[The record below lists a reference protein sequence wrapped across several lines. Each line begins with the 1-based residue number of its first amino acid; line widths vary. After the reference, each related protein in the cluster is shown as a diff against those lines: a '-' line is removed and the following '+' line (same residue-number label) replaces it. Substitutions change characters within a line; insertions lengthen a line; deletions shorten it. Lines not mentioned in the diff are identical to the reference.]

1 MDLLGDYR
9 TEIDKIDKE
18 MTKLLE
24 KRMNISKSI
33 SKYKMEHD
41 MQIFHPEREKIVIEK
56 NKGYLENKEYGDLVE
71 SYYDNLMY
79 LSRLVQQ
86 KEIYSENNIYTKPYK
101 NDRENLV
108 VGYQGVPGSFGN
120 EAMLKYFKN
129 IKEAKSYEKFED
141 VFKAVEDGEIEYGI
155 LPVENS
161 STGGI
166 GTVEDLLKE
175 YNLYIVGEECIRI
188 SQNLVGIKGATV
200 DDIKE
205 VYSHPQGFEQST
217 KFFDKHKD
225 LLKEYNLYI
234 VGEECIRISQNLVG
248 IKGATVDDI
257 KEVYSHPQGFEQST
271 KFFDKHKDYNLIPY
285 SNTAI
290 SAKLVSDLK
299 DKSKAAIASERAAK
313 LYDLKIIKKD
323 VNDLKNNYTRFIVI
337 GRDLECD
344 ETCDK
349 VSILFSI
356 EDTSG
361 GLYTVIR
368 DIKEFGLN
376 MSKIESRPNRN
387 NPWNYIFFV
396 DFDGNL
402 FDVNI
407 KKAINTIA
415 RSSKY
420 FKLLGCYRDVKCK

>member
-9 TEIDKIDKE
+9 TEIDKIDEE

-24 KRMNISKSI
+24 KRMNISKAI

-56 NKGYLENKEYGDLVE
+56 NKGHLENKEYGDLVE

-86 KEIYSENNIYTKPYK
+86 KEIYPENKIYTKPYK

-129 IKEAKSYEKFED
+129 IKEDKAYEKFED
-141 VFKAVEDGEIEYGI
+141 VFKAVESGEIEYGI

-225 LLKEYNLYI
+225 YNL
-234 VGEECIRISQNLVG
+234 V
-248 IKGATVDDI
+248 
-257 KEVYSHPQGFEQST
+257 
-271 KFFDKHKDYNLIPY
+271 PY

-313 LYDLKIIKKD
+313 LYDLKIIKKE

-344 ETCDK
+344 ETCNK
-349 VSILFSI
+349 VSILFSV

-361 GLYTVIR
+361 GLYTLIR

-402 FDVNI
+402 FHENI
-407 KKAINTIA
+407 KQAVNVIA
-415 RSSKY
+415 RNSKY
-420 FKLLGCYRDVKCK
+420 FKLLGCYREVKK

>member
-1 MDLLGDYR
+1 MELLEDYR
-9 TEIDKIDKE
+9 VEIDKIDRE
-18 MTKLLE
+18 ITQLLE
-24 KRMNISKSI
+24 KRMNVAKAI
-33 SKYKMEHD
+33 SKYKMENN
-41 MQIFHPEREKIVIEK
+41 MQIFHPDREKMVIEK
-56 NKGYLENKEYGDLVE
+56 NKGYLENKEYEELVE
-71 SYYDNLMY
+71 SFYDNLMY

-86 KEIYSENNIYTKPYK
+86 KEIYPENKIYTKPYK

-108 VGYQGVPGSFGN
+108 VGYQGVAGSFGN

-129 IKEAKSYEKFED
+129 IKEAKSYEKFEE
-141 VFKAVEDGEIEYGI
+141 VFKAVESGEIEYGI

-175 YNLYIVGEECIRI
+175 YNLYIVGEECI
-188 SQNLVGIKGATV
+188 K
-200 DDIKE
+200 
-205 VYSHPQGFEQST
+205 
-217 KFFDKHKD
+217 
-225 LLKEYNLYI
+225 
-234 VGEECIRISQNLVG
+234 ISQNLVG

-349 VSILFSI
+349 VSILFSV

-361 GLYTVIR
+361 GLYNLIR

-402 FDVNI
+402 FDENI
-407 KKAINTIA
+407 KQAVNVIA
-415 RSSKY
+415 RNSKY
-420 FKLLGCYRDVKCK
+420 FKLLGCYRDIKCK

>member
-1 MDLLGDYR
+1 
-9 TEIDKIDKE
+9 
-18 MTKLLE
+18 
-24 KRMNISKSI
+24 
-33 SKYKMEHD
+33 
-41 MQIFHPEREKIVIEK
+41 
-56 NKGYLENKEYGDLVE
+56 
-71 SYYDNLMY
+71 
-79 LSRLVQQ
+79 
-86 KEIYSENNIYTKPYK
+86 
-101 NDRENLV
+101 
-108 VGYQGVPGSFGN
+108 
-120 EAMLKYFKN
+120 
-129 IKEAKSYEKFED
+129 
-141 VFKAVEDGEIEYGI
+141 
-155 LPVENS
+155 
-161 STGGI
+161 
-166 GTVEDLLKE
+166 
-175 YNLYIVGEECIRI
+175 
-188 SQNLVGIKGATV
+188 
-200 DDIKE
+200 
-205 VYSHPQGFEQST
+205 
-217 KFFDKHKD
+217 
-225 LLKEYNLYI
+225 
-234 VGEECIRISQNLVG
+234 
-248 IKGATVDDI
+248 

>member
-1 MDLLGDYR
+1 MELLEDYR
-9 TEIDKIDKE
+9 VEIDKIDKE

-24 KRMNISKSI
+24 KRMNVAKAI
-33 SKYKMEHD
+33 SKYKMENN
-41 MQIFHPEREKIVIEK
+41 MQIFHPDREKMVIEK
-56 NKGYLENKEYGDLVE
+56 NKGYLENKEYEELVE
-71 SYYDNLMY
+71 SFYDNLMY

-86 KEIYSENNIYTKPYK
+86 KEIYPENKIYTKPYK

-108 VGYQGVPGSFGN
+108 VGYQGVAGSFGN

-129 IKEAKSYEKFED
+129 IKEAKSYEKFEE
-141 VFKAVEDGEIEYGI
+141 VFKAVESGEIEYGI

-175 YNLYIVGEECIRI
+175 YNLYIVGEECIKI

-217 KFFDKHKD
+217 KFFDKHK
-225 LLKEYNLYI
+225 N
-234 VGEECIRISQNLVG
+234 
-248 IKGATVDDI
+248 
-257 KEVYSHPQGFEQST
+257 
-271 KFFDKHKDYNLIPY
+271 YNLIPY

-361 GLYTVIR
+361 GLYNLIR
-368 DIKEFGLN
+368 DIKEFCLN

-402 FDVNI
+402 FDENI
-407 KKAINTIA
+407 KQAVNVIA
-415 RSSKY
+415 RNSKY
-420 FKLLGCYRDVKCK
+420 FKLLGCYRDIKCK

>member
-1 MDLLGDYR
+1 MELLEDYR
-9 TEIDKIDKE
+9 VEIDKIDRE
-18 MTKLLE
+18 ITQLLE
-24 KRMNISKSI
+24 KRMNVAKAI
-33 SKYKMEHD
+33 SKYKIENN
-41 MQIFHPEREKIVIEK
+41 MQIFHPDREKMVIEK
-56 NKGYLENKEYGDLVE
+56 NKGYLENKEYEELVE
-71 SYYDNLMY
+71 SFYDNLMY

-86 KEIYSENNIYTKPYK
+86 KEIYPENKIYTKPYK

-108 VGYQGVPGSFGN
+108 VGYQGVAGSFGN

-129 IKEAKSYEKFED
+129 IKEAKSYEKFEE
-141 VFKAVEDGEIEYGI
+141 VFKAVESGEIEYGI

-175 YNLYIVGEECIRI
+175 YNLYIVGEECIKI

-217 KFFDKHKD
+217 KFFDKHK
-225 LLKEYNLYI
+225 N
-234 VGEECIRISQNLVG
+234 
-248 IKGATVDDI
+248 
-257 KEVYSHPQGFEQST
+257 
-271 KFFDKHKDYNLIPY
+271 YNLIPY

>member
-225 LLKEYNLYI
+225 
-234 VGEECIRISQNLVG
+234 
-248 IKGATVDDI
+248 
-257 KEVYSHPQGFEQST
+257 
-271 KFFDKHKDYNLIPY
+271 YNLIPY

-420 FKLLGCYRDVKCK
+420 FKLLGCYRDVNCK

>member
-1 MDLLGDYR
+1 MELLEDYR
-9 TEIDKIDKE
+9 VEIDKIDRE
-18 MTKLLE
+18 ITQLLE
-24 KRMNISKSI
+24 KRMNVAKAI
-33 SKYKMEHD
+33 SKYKMENN
-41 MQIFHPEREKIVIEK
+41 MQIFHPDREKMVIEK
-56 NKGYLENKEYGDLVE
+56 NKGYLENKEYEELVE
-71 SYYDNLMY
+71 SFYDNLMY

-86 KEIYSENNIYTKPYK
+86 KEIYPENKIYTKPYK

-108 VGYQGVPGSFGN
+108 VGYQGVAGSFGN

-129 IKEAKSYEKFED
+129 IKEVKSYEKFEE
-141 VFKAVEDGEIEYGI
+141 VFKAVESGEIEYGI

-175 YNLYIVGEECIRI
+175 YNLYIVGEECIKI

-217 KFFDKHKD
+217 KFFDKHK
-225 LLKEYNLYI
+225 N
-234 VGEECIRISQNLVG
+234 
-248 IKGATVDDI
+248 
-257 KEVYSHPQGFEQST
+257 
-271 KFFDKHKDYNLIPY
+271 YNLIPY

-349 VSILFSI
+349 VSILFSV

-361 GLYTVIR
+361 GLYNLIR

-402 FDVNI
+402 FDENI
-407 KKAINTIA
+407 KQAVNVIA
-415 RSSKY
+415 RNSKY
-420 FKLLGCYRDVKCK
+420 FKLLGCYRDIKCK

>member
-141 VFKAVEDGEIEYGI
+141 VFKAVEGGEIEYGI

-166 GTVEDLLKE
+166 GTVE
-175 YNLYIVGEECIRI
+175 
-188 SQNLVGIKGATV
+188 
-200 DDIKE
+200 
-205 VYSHPQGFEQST
+205 
-217 KFFDKHKD
+217 D

>member
-1 MDLLGDYR
+1 MELLEDYR
-9 TEIDKIDKE
+9 VEIDKIDRE
-18 MTKLLE
+18 ITQLLE
-24 KRMNISKSI
+24 KRMNVAKAI
-33 SKYKMEHD
+33 SKYKMENN
-41 MQIFHPEREKIVIEK
+41 MQIFHPDREKMVIEK
-56 NKGYLENKEYGDLVE
+56 NKGYLENKEYEELVE
-71 SYYDNLMY
+71 SFYDNLMY

-86 KEIYSENNIYTKPYK
+86 KEIYPENKIYTKPYK

-108 VGYQGVPGSFGN
+108 VGYQGVAGSFGN

-129 IKEAKSYEKFED
+129 IKEAKSYEKFEE
-141 VFKAVEDGEIEYGI
+141 VFKAVESGEIEYGI

-175 YNLYIVGEECIRI
+175 YNLYIVGEECIKI

-217 KFFDKHKD
+217 KFFDKHK
-225 LLKEYNLYI
+225 N
-234 VGEECIRISQNLVG
+234 
-248 IKGATVDDI
+248 
-257 KEVYSHPQGFEQST
+257 
-271 KFFDKHKDYNLIPY
+271 YNLIPY
-285 SNTAI
+285 STTAI
-290 SAKLVSDLK
+290 SATLVSDLK

-349 VSILFSI
+349 VSILFSV

-361 GLYTVIR
+361 GLYNLIR

-402 FDVNI
+402 FDENI
-407 KKAINTIA
+407 KQAVNVIA
-415 RSSKY
+415 RNSKY
-420 FKLLGCYRDVKCK
+420 FKLLGCYRDIKCK

>member
-108 VGYQGVPGSFGN
+108 VGYQGVPSSFGN

-166 GTVEDLLKE
+166 GTVE
-175 YNLYIVGEECIRI
+175 
-188 SQNLVGIKGATV
+188 
-200 DDIKE
+200 
-205 VYSHPQGFEQST
+205 
-217 KFFDKHKD
+217 D

>member
-1 MDLLGDYR
+1 MELLEDYR
-9 TEIDKIDKE
+9 VEIDKIDRE
-18 MTKLLE
+18 ITQLLE
-24 KRMNISKSI
+24 KRMNVAKAI
-33 SKYKMEHD
+33 SKYKMENN
-41 MQIFHPEREKIVIEK
+41 MQIFHPDREKMVIEK
-56 NKGYLENKEYGDLVE
+56 NKGYLENKEYEELVE
-71 SYYDNLMY
+71 SFYDNLMY

-86 KEIYSENNIYTKPYK
+86 KEIYPENKIYTKPYK

-108 VGYQGVPGSFGN
+108 VGYQGVAGSFGN

-129 IKEAKSYEKFED
+129 IKEAKSYEKFEE
-141 VFKAVEDGEIEYGI
+141 VFKAVESGEIEYGI

-175 YNLYIVGEECIRI
+175 YNLYIVGEECIKI

-205 VYSHPQGFEQST
+205 VYSHPQGFGQST
-217 KFFDKHKD
+217 KFFDKHK
-225 LLKEYNLYI
+225 N
-234 VGEECIRISQNLVG
+234 
-248 IKGATVDDI
+248 
-257 KEVYSHPQGFEQST
+257 
-271 KFFDKHKDYNLIPY
+271 YNLIPY

-349 VSILFSI
+349 VSILFSV

-361 GLYTVIR
+361 GLYNLIR

-402 FDVNI
+402 FDENI
-407 KKAINTIA
+407 KQAVNVIA
-415 RSSKY
+415 RNSKY
-420 FKLLGCYRDVKCK
+420 FKLLGCYRDIKCK

>member
-41 MQIFHPEREKIVIEK
+41 MQLFHPEREKIVIEK

-166 GTVEDLLKE
+166 GTVE
-175 YNLYIVGEECIRI
+175 
-188 SQNLVGIKGATV
+188 
-200 DDIKE
+200 
-205 VYSHPQGFEQST
+205 
-217 KFFDKHKD
+217 D

-420 FKLLGCYRDVKCK
+420 FKLLGCYRNVKCK

>member
-205 VYSHPQGFEQST
+205 VYSHPQGFEQ
-217 KFFDKHKD
+217 
-225 LLKEYNLYI
+225 I
-234 VGEECIRISQNLVG
+234 
-248 IKGATVDDI
+248 
-257 KEVYSHPQGFEQST
+257 T

>member
-9 TEIDKIDKE
+9 MEIDEIDRE

-24 KRMNISKSI
+24 KRMNVSKAI
-33 SKYKMEHD
+33 SKYKIEHD
-41 MQIFHPEREKIVIEK
+41 LQIFHPEREKKVIEK
-56 NKGYLENKEYGDLVE
+56 NKGYLENKEYEKLVE

-86 KEIYSENNIYTKPYK
+86 KEIYLENNLYTKPYK

-129 IKEAKSYEKFED
+129 IKKAKAYEKFED
-141 VFKAVEDGEIEYGI
+141 VFKAVENEEIEYGI
-155 LPVENS
+155 LPIENS

-166 GTVEDLLKE
+166 GTVEDLLKK

-200 DDIKE
+200 E
-205 VYSHPQGFEQST
+205 
-217 KFFDKHKD
+217 
-225 LLKEYNLYI
+225 
-234 VGEECIRISQNLVG
+234 
-248 IKGATVDDI
+248 DI

-313 LYDLKIIKKD
+313 LYDLNIIKKD

-337 GRDLECD
+337 GRDLECNED
-344 ETCDK
+344 CDK
-349 VSILFSI
+349 VSILFSV
-356 EDTSG
+356 EDSSG

-368 DIKEFGLN
+368 DIREFGLN

-402 FDVNI
+402 FDENI

-415 RSSKY
+415 RNSKY
-420 FKLLGCYRDVKCK
+420 FKLLGCYKNVKSK

>member
-1 MDLLGDYR
+1 MELLEDYR
-9 TEIDKIDKE
+9 VEIDKIDRE
-18 MTKLLE
+18 ITQLLE
-24 KRMNISKSI
+24 KRMNVAKAI
-33 SKYKMEHD
+33 SKYKMENN
-41 MQIFHPEREKIVIEK
+41 MQIFHPDREKMVIEK
-56 NKGYLENKEYGDLVE
+56 NKGYLENKEYEELVE
-71 SYYDNLMY
+71 SFYDNLMY

-86 KEIYSENNIYTKPYK
+86 KEIYPENKIYTKPYK

-108 VGYQGVPGSFGN
+108 VGYQGVAGSFGN

-129 IKEAKSYEKFED
+129 IKEAKSYEKFEE
-141 VFKAVEDGEIEYGI
+141 VFKAVESGEIEYGI

-175 YNLYIVGEECIRI
+175 YNLYIVGEECIKI

-217 KFFDKHKD
+217 KFFDKHK
-225 LLKEYNLYI
+225 N
-234 VGEECIRISQNLVG
+234 
-248 IKGATVDDI
+248 
-257 KEVYSHPQGFEQST
+257 
-271 KFFDKHKDYNLIPY
+271 YNLIPY

-349 VSILFSI
+349 VSILFSV

-361 GLYTVIR
+361 GLYNLIR

-387 NPWNYIFFV
+387 NHWNYIFFV

-402 FDVNI
+402 FDENI
-407 KKAINTIA
+407 KQAVNVIA
-415 RSSKY
+415 RNSKY
-420 FKLLGCYRDVKCK
+420 FKLLGCYRDIKCK

>member
-1 MDLLGDYR
+1 MEESSLGVLFFYHITNYTFRQRKGGSMELLEDYR
-9 TEIDKIDKE
+9 IEIDKIDRE
-18 MTKLLE
+18 ITKLLE
-24 KRMNISKSI
+24 KRMNVSKAI
-33 SKYKMEHD
+33 SKYKMENN
-41 MQIFHPEREKIVIEK
+41 MQIFHPDREKMVIEK
-56 NKGYLENKEYGDLVE
+56 NKGYLENKEYEGLVE
-71 SYYDNLMY
+71 SFYDNLMY

-86 KEIYSENNIYTKPYK
+86 KEIYPENKIYTKPYK
-101 NDRENLV
+101 SDRENLV

-141 VFKAVEDGEIEYGI
+141 VFKAVESGEIEYGI

-175 YNLYIVGEECIRI
+175 YNLYIVGEECI
-188 SQNLVGIKGATV
+188 K
-200 DDIKE
+200 
-205 VYSHPQGFEQST
+205 
-217 KFFDKHKD
+217 
-225 LLKEYNLYI
+225 
-234 VGEECIRISQNLVG
+234 ISQNLVG

-313 LYDLKIIKKD
+313 LYDLRIIKKD
-323 VNDLKNNYTRFIVI
+323 VNDLKNNYTRFIII

-349 VSILFSI
+349 VSILFSV

-361 GLYTVIR
+361 GLYNLIR
-368 DIKEFGLN
+368 DIKEFSLN

-402 FDVNI
+402 LDENI
-407 KKAINTIA
+407 KQAVNVIA
-415 RSSKY
+415 RNSKY
-420 FKLLGCYRDVKCK
+420 FKLLGCYRNIKYK

>member
-1 MDLLGDYR
+1 MELLEDYR
-9 TEIDKIDKE
+9 VEIDKIDRE
-18 MTKLLE
+18 ITQLLE
-24 KRMNISKSI
+24 KRMNVAKAI
-33 SKYKMEHD
+33 SKYKMENN
-41 MQIFHPEREKIVIEK
+41 MQIFHPDREKMVIEK
-56 NKGYLENKEYGDLVE
+56 NKGYLENKEYEELVE
-71 SYYDNLMY
+71 SFYDNLMY

-86 KEIYSENNIYTKPYK
+86 KEIYPENKIYTKPYK

-108 VGYQGVPGSFGN
+108 VGYQGVAGSFGN

-129 IKEAKSYEKFED
+129 IKEAKSYEKFEE
-141 VFKAVEDGEIEYGI
+141 VFKAVESGEIEYGI

-175 YNLYIVGEECIRI
+175 YNLYIVGEECIKI

-217 KFFDKHKD
+217 KFFDKHK
-225 LLKEYNLYI
+225 N
-234 VGEECIRISQNLVG
+234 
-248 IKGATVDDI
+248 
-257 KEVYSHPQGFEQST
+257 
-271 KFFDKHKDYNLIPY
+271 YNLIPY

-323 VNDLKNNYTRFIVI
+323 INDLKNNYTRFIVI

-349 VSILFSI
+349 VSILFSV

-361 GLYTVIR
+361 GLYNLIR

-402 FDVNI
+402 FDENI
-407 KKAINTIA
+407 KQAVNVIA
-415 RSSKY
+415 RNSKY
-420 FKLLGCYRDVKCK
+420 FKLLGCYRDIKCK

>member
-225 LLKEYNLYI
+225 
-234 VGEECIRISQNLVG
+234 
-248 IKGATVDDI
+248 
-257 KEVYSHPQGFEQST
+257 
-271 KFFDKHKDYNLIPY
+271 YNLIPY

-368 DIKEFGLN
+368 HIKEFGLN

>member
-188 SQNLVGIKGATV
+188 SQNLFGIKGATV
-200 DDIKE
+200 DEIKE
-205 VYSHPQGFEQST
+205 VYS
-217 KFFDKHKD
+217 
-225 LLKEYNLYI
+225 N
-234 VGEECIRISQNLVG
+234 
-248 IKGATVDDI
+248 
-257 KEVYSHPQGFEQST
+257 PQGFEQST

>member
-166 GTVEDLLKE
+166 GTVEDLLK
-175 YNLYIVGEECIRI
+175 G
-188 SQNLVGIKGATV
+188 
-200 DDIKE
+200 
-205 VYSHPQGFEQST
+205 
-217 KFFDKHKD
+217 
-225 LLKEYNLYI
+225 YNLYI

-299 DKSKAAIASERAAK
+299 DKSKAAIASEKAAK

>member
-1 MDLLGDYR
+1 MELLEDYR
-9 TEIDKIDKE
+9 VEIDKIDRE
-18 MTKLLE
+18 ITQLLE
-24 KRMNISKSI
+24 KRMNVAKAI
-33 SKYKMEHD
+33 SKYKMENN
-41 MQIFHPEREKIVIEK
+41 MQIFHPDREKMVIEK
-56 NKGYLENKEYGDLVE
+56 NKGYLENKEYEELVE
-71 SYYDNLMY
+71 SFYDNLMY

-86 KEIYSENNIYTKPYK
+86 KEIYPENKIYTKSYK

-108 VGYQGVPGSFGN
+108 VGYQGVAGSFGN

-129 IKEAKSYEKFED
+129 IKEAKSYEKFEE
-141 VFKAVEDGEIEYGI
+141 VFKAVESGEIEYGI

-175 YNLYIVGEECIRI
+175 YNLYIVGEECIKI

-217 KFFDKHKD
+217 KFFDKHK
-225 LLKEYNLYI
+225 N
-234 VGEECIRISQNLVG
+234 
-248 IKGATVDDI
+248 
-257 KEVYSHPQGFEQST
+257 
-271 KFFDKHKDYNLIPY
+271 YNLIPY

-349 VSILFSI
+349 VSILFSV

-361 GLYTVIR
+361 GLYNLIR

-402 FDVNI
+402 FDENI
-407 KKAINTIA
+407 KQAVNVIA
-415 RSSKY
+415 RNSKY
-420 FKLLGCYRDVKCK
+420 FKLLGCYRDIKCK

>member
-56 NKGYLENKEYGDLVE
+56 NKGYLENKEYGDLV
-71 SYYDNLMY
+71 
-79 LSRLVQQ
+79 
-86 KEIYSENNIYTKPYK
+86 
-101 NDRENLV
+101 

-166 GTVEDLLKE
+166 GTVE
-175 YNLYIVGEECIRI
+175 
-188 SQNLVGIKGATV
+188 
-200 DDIKE
+200 
-205 VYSHPQGFEQST
+205 
-217 KFFDKHKD
+217 D

>member
-1 MDLLGDYR
+1 MELLEDYR
-9 TEIDKIDKE
+9 VEIDKIDREITQLIK
-18 MTKLLE
+18 
-24 KRMNISKSI
+24 KRMNVAKAL
-33 SKYKMEHD
+33 SKYKMENN
-41 MQIFHPEREKIVIEK
+41 MQIFHPDREKMVIEK
-56 NKGYLENKEYGDLVE
+56 NKGYLENKEYEELVE
-71 SYYDNLMY
+71 SFYDNLMY

-86 KEIYSENNIYTKPYK
+86 KEIYPENKIYTKPYK

-108 VGYQGVPGSFGN
+108 VGYQGVAGSFGN

-129 IKEAKSYEKFED
+129 IKEAKSYEKFEE
-141 VFKAVEDGEIEYGI
+141 VFKAVESGEIEYGI

-175 YNLYIVGEECIRI
+175 YNLYIVGEECIKI

-217 KFFDKHKD
+217 KFFDKHK
-225 LLKEYNLYI
+225 N
-234 VGEECIRISQNLVG
+234 
-248 IKGATVDDI
+248 
-257 KEVYSHPQGFEQST
+257 
-271 KFFDKHKDYNLIPY
+271 YNLIPY

-349 VSILFSI
+349 VSILFSV

-361 GLYTVIR
+361 GLYNLIR

-402 FDVNI
+402 FDENI
-407 KKAINTIA
+407 KQAVNVIA
-415 RSSKY
+415 RNSKY
-420 FKLLGCYRDVKCK
+420 FKLLGCYRDIKCK

>member
-1 MDLLGDYR
+1 MELLEDYR
-9 TEIDKIDKE
+9 VEIDKIDRE
-18 MTKLLE
+18 ITQLLE
-24 KRMNISKSI
+24 KRMNVAKAI
-33 SKYKMEHD
+33 SKYKMENN
-41 MQIFHPEREKIVIEK
+41 MQIFHPDREKMVIEK
-56 NKGYLENKEYGDLVE
+56 NKGYLENKEYEELVE
-71 SYYDNLMY
+71 SFYDNLMY

-86 KEIYSENNIYTKPYK
+86 KEIYPENKIYTKPYK

-108 VGYQGVPGSFGN
+108 VGYQGVAGSF
-120 EAMLKYFKN
+120 E
-129 IKEAKSYEKFED
+129 E
-141 VFKAVEDGEIEYGI
+141 VFKAVESGEIEYGI

-175 YNLYIVGEECIRI
+175 YNLYIVGEECIKI

-217 KFFDKHKD
+217 KFFDKHK
-225 LLKEYNLYI
+225 N
-234 VGEECIRISQNLVG
+234 
-248 IKGATVDDI
+248 
-257 KEVYSHPQGFEQST
+257 
-271 KFFDKHKDYNLIPY
+271 YNLIPY

-349 VSILFSI
+349 VSILFSV

-361 GLYTVIR
+361 GLYNLIR

-402 FDVNI
+402 FDENI
-407 KKAINTIA
+407 KQAVNVIA
-415 RSSKY
+415 RNSKY
-420 FKLLGCYRDVKCK
+420 FKLLGCYRDIKCK

>member
-217 KFFDKHKD
+217 KFFDKH
-225 LLKEYNLYI
+225 
-234 VGEECIRISQNLVG
+234 Q
-248 IKGATVDDI
+248 
-257 KEVYSHPQGFEQST
+257 
-271 KFFDKHKDYNLIPY
+271 DYNLIPY

>member
-1 MDLLGDYR
+1 MEESSLGVLFFYHITNYTFRQRKGGSMELLEDYR
-9 TEIDKIDKE
+9 IEIDKIDRE
-18 MTKLLE
+18 ITKLLE
-24 KRMNISKSI
+24 KRMNVSKAI
-33 SKYKMEHD
+33 SKYKMENN
-41 MQIFHPEREKIVIEK
+41 MQIFHPDREKMVIEK
-56 NKGYLENKEYGDLVE
+56 NKGYLENKEYEGLVE
-71 SYYDNLMY
+71 SFYDNLMY

-86 KEIYSENNIYTKPYK
+86 KEIYPENKIYTKPYK
-101 NDRENLV
+101 SDRENLV

-141 VFKAVEDGEIEYGI
+141 VFKAVESGEIEYGI

-175 YNLYIVGEECIRI
+175 YNLYIVGEECI
-188 SQNLVGIKGATV
+188 K
-200 DDIKE
+200 
-205 VYSHPQGFEQST
+205 
-217 KFFDKHKD
+217 
-225 LLKEYNLYI
+225 
-234 VGEECIRISQNLVG
+234 ISQNLVG

-323 VNDLKNNYTRFIVI
+323 VNDLKNNYTRFIII

-349 VSILFSI
+349 VSILFSV

-361 GLYTVIR
+361 GLYNLIR
-368 DIKEFGLN
+368 DIKEFSLN

-402 FDVNI
+402 LDENI
-407 KKAINTIA
+407 KQAVNVIA
-415 RSSKY
+415 RNSKY
-420 FKLLGCYRDVKCK
+420 FKLLGCYRNIKYK

>member
-225 LLKEYNLYI
+225 
-234 VGEECIRISQNLVG
+234 
-248 IKGATVDDI
+248 
-257 KEVYSHPQGFEQST
+257 
-271 KFFDKHKDYNLIPY
+271 YNLIPY
-285 SNTAI
+285 SNTEI

>member
-9 TEIDKIDKE
+9 TEIDKIDEE

-24 KRMNISKSI
+24 KRMNISKAI

-129 IKEAKSYEKFED
+129 IKEAKAYEKFED
-141 VFKAVEDGEIEYGI
+141 VFKAVENGEIEYGI

-166 GTVEDLLKE
+166 GTVE
-175 YNLYIVGEECIRI
+175 
-188 SQNLVGIKGATV
+188 
-200 DDIKE
+200 
-205 VYSHPQGFEQST
+205 
-217 KFFDKHKD
+217 D

-402 FDVNI
+402 FDENI

-420 FKLLGCYRDVKCK
+420 FKLLGCYRDVKYK

>member
-188 SQNLVGIKGATV
+188 SQNL
-200 DDIKE
+200 
-205 VYSHPQGFEQST
+205 F
-217 KFFDKHKD
+217 
-225 LLKEYNLYI
+225 
-234 VGEECIRISQNLVG
+234 G